1 MTYSMTPAPANA
13 LRNSFRA
20 AWMVLCG
27 LLQLGSAAQ
36 AAQSVPELG
45 AAELTTRMAQ
55 KESSLALTVRA
66 IETTVTSGNTKLLA
80 SLVDTEAVLAKATAG
95 LGGEDVATIRKI
107 FCDGTK
113 QAWKNNHPTSDYAG
127 TLFRFLRVRTFHER
141 TGLLFRSENENGTIN
156 YYLMIV
162 VEPNPGEYQINDIYT
177 FGLNEFASDGLRRTY
192 CHLLASF
199 APSEAASR
207 FSPIGQ
213 IYVDH
218 LQGIANLNRFI
229 KEGKYAEAVSLYNSF
244 PREVQTE
251 RGVMMLRIDAA
262 EHISKEDRAAAME
275 AWIKVNP
282 DEMNLPLR
290 IADYYISENRW
301 QDAKAL
307 LSKVVQAVGGDS
319 RMQFQLGQVAYNSQS
334 EGNWVK
340 TAELE
345 TGTEAVSKDG
355 DGNGALSK

>member
-1 MTYSMTPAPANA
+1 MTHSMLPAPTNA
-13 LRNSFRA
+13 TMKSFRA
-20 AWMVLCG
+20 TWLVLCG
-27 LLQLGSAAQ
+27 LLNIGTGVRAAQ
-36 AAQSVPELG
+36 TAPDLG
-45 AAELTTRMAQ
+45 VAELTKRMAQ
-55 KESSLALTVRA
+55 NESSLALTVRA
-66 IETTVTSGNTKLLA
+66 IETTVTAGNTKLLA
-80 SLVDTEAVLAKATAG
+80 SLVDTDAVLNKATSD
-95 LGGEDVATIRKI
+95 LGGADVATIRKI

-113 QAWKNNHPTSDYAG
+113 QAWQNNHPTSDYAG

-141 TGLLFRSENENGTIN
+141 TGLLFRSENENGCIN

-162 VEPNPGEYQINDIYT
+162 GEPNPGEYRINDIYT
-177 FGLNEFASDGLRRTY
+177 FGLNEFASAGLRRTY

-199 APSEAASR
+199 SPSESASK

-229 KEGKYAEAVSLYNSF
+229 KEGKYAEAVSLYNTL

-282 DEMNLPLR
+282 DEMNLPLK

-307 LSKVVQAVGGDS
+307 LSKVVKAVGGDS
-319 RMQFQLGQVAYNSQS
+319 RMQFQLGQVSYNSQS
-334 EGNWVK
+334 DGNWVK

-345 TGTEAVSKDG
+345 TGTEAASKDDG
-355 DGNGALSK
+355 GNGPLTK

>member
-1 MTYSMTPAPANA
+1 MTHSMPPAPEKAPK
-13 LRNSFRA
+13 NSFCA

-27 LLQLGSAAQ
+27 LLNFGSGAQ
-36 AAQSVPELG
+36 AAQTAPDLG
-45 AAELTTRMAQ
+45 AAELSRRMAQ

-80 SLVDTEAVLAKATAG
+80 SIVDTAAVLTKATAG
-95 LGGEDVATIRKI
+95 LGGEEVATIRKI

-113 QAWKNNHPTSDYAG
+113 QAWQNNHPTSDYAG
-127 TLFRFLRVRTFHER
+127 TLFRFLRVRTFQDR
-141 TGLLFRSENENGTIN
+141 TGLLFRSENENGSIN

-162 VEPNPGEYQINDIYT
+162 GEPNPGEYRINDIYT

-199 APSEAASR
+199 APSESASNY
-207 FSPIGQ
+207 SPIGQ

-244 PREVQTE
+244 PRELQTE

-262 EHISKEDRAAAME
+262 EQISKEDRAASME
-275 AWIKVNP
+275 AWIKLNP
-282 DEMNLPLR
+282 DEMNLPLK

-307 LSKVVQAVGGDS
+307 LSKVVNAVGGDS
-319 RMQFQLGQVAYNSQS
+319 RMQFQLGQVSYNSQS
-334 EGNWVK
+334 DGNWVK

-345 TGTEAVSKDG
+345 TGTEAASKDG
-355 DGNGALSK
+355 GSSGPLTK